1 MRRFELHMLRQ
12 VRKAH
17 NLDTALFRPLVR
29 WYKDHK
35 EQDFWRLAWI
45 ACTVVDCSSL
55 SLSDV
60 EAERLKEFANKA
72 YERMQS
78 SDKEIASLV
87 TKYGW
92 EG

>member
-1 MRRFELHMLRQ
+1 MKRFELYMLQKIRG
-12 VRKAH
+12 AS

-29 WYKDHK
+29 WYRDHK
-35 EQDFWRLAWI
+35 EQDFWRLAWL

-55 SLSDV
+55 SLTEQ

-78 SDKEIASLV
+78 SDKEIAYIV
-87 TKYGW
+87 TRYGW

>member
-1 MRRFELHMLRQ
+1 MTQFELCMLRQ

-35 EQDFWRLAWI
+35 EQDFWRLAWL

-55 SLSDV
+55 SLTDA
-60 EAERLKEFANKA
+60 EAERLKEFAAKA
-72 YERMQS
+72 DERIRAT
-78 SDKEIASLV
+78 DREIALLL

-92 EG
+92 EE